1 MINRQFSMGIA
12 GSASAV
18 TVSGVGFRAK
28 RVSVFN
34 LSTAGLLVWEE
45 GMVDAGGR
53 KTVTAGTQTYIT
65 SAGITVTDYGFTIG
79 TDATNAAPTVT
90 TTATGAVGQNQITV
104 ASATGIAVGQY
115 YYGTGIPQGTKVT
128 AVASTLITLSNNLT
142 QAMSATACGVCNLVV
157 KAE

>member
-1 MINRQFSMGIA
+1 MITRQFAMGIA

-18 TVSGVGFRAK
+18 TVVTGFRPT
-28 RVSVFN
+28 RVTVIN
-34 LSTAGLLVWEE
+34 ISTAGMLVWIS
-45 GMVDAGGR
+45 GMMAGGGL

-104 ASATGIAVGQY
+104 ASATGIAVGQC
-115 YYGTGIPQGTKVT
+115 YYGLGIPAGTFVT